1 MVLLL
6 GTSML
11 MFSDIPL
18 ISQRL
23 DMAEVGAKIFVFTIS
38 LLGTTIQDSGM
49 KEIDSRSFFSLLLY
63 CLFSFLLFIFF
74 IRLRQQSGTKA

>member
-1 MVLLL
+1 MPAIMVLLL

-38 LLGTTIQDSGM
+38 LLDTTIQDSGM
-49 KEIDSRSFFSLLLY
+49 KERGNILTPLCYLSPV
-63 CLFSFLLFIFF
+63 I
-74 IRLRQQSGTKA
+74 KKMEN

>member
-49 KEIDSRSFFSLLLY
+49 KEIDSRSFF
-63 CLFSFLLFIFF
+63 FSFIILSLFFF
-74 IRLRQQSGTKA
+74 TFYFLY